1 MCHAADS
8 RFPCALLSSLFALH
22 DDRNVRR
29 GVIGIR
35 LTAKLNIC
43 NRVANSEDCNVSGG
57 VCRYFL
63 LFGEERVSGGG
74 IGEQPRVLPLNR
86 GVLNQVILNEVCSNP
101 PGRDAPWEWIGRR
114 HGIWRKS

>member
-1 MCHAADS
+1 MCHAADGS
-8 RFPCALLSSLFALH
+8 FPRALLSSLLALN

-29 GVIGIR
+29 GVVGIR

-43 NRVANSEDCNVSGG
+43 KRVANSEDRDVSGG

-74 IGEQPRVLPLNR
+74 ISEQPRVLPLNR
-86 GVLNQVILNEVCSNP
+86 GVLNQVILNEVCSNFS
-101 PGRDAPWEWIGRR
+101 GRDALWEWIGCR
-114 HGIWRKS
+114 HGIRRKS